1 MDTHYADFR
10 HDLVIIWVL
19 TNWDLAFIKLFDLG
33 VGLRNFFFIRGS
45 ATTSLLVSGDNFGDG
60 LEFINR
66 VRYRLGHLI
75 GLVHGAN
82 VSRWWRL
89 LLLLFLFFPFLIRR

>member
-10 HDLVIIWVL
+10 HHLVIIWVL

-45 ATTSLLVSGDNFGDG
+45 ATTSLLVSGDSFGDG
-60 LEFINR
+60 LELIIR

-75 GLVHGAN
+75 GLIHGAN
-82 VSRWWRL
+82 VSRYRRL
-89 LLLLFLFFPFLIRR
+89 LLLLFLFSPFLIRR

>member
-10 HDLVIIWVL
+10 HHLVIIWVL

-33 VGLRNFFFIRGS
+33 VGLRDFFFIGGS

-60 LEFINR
+60 LELVIR
-66 VRYRLGHLI
+66 VRYRLGHLN
-75 GLVHGAN
+75 GLIHGAN
-82 VSRWWRL
+82 VSRCWR
-89 LLLLFLFFPFLIRR
+89 LLLFLFLFSPFLI